1 MRGRIR
7 SRGFTLV
14 EAMVV
19 TAIVGVLAL
28 LAASSLSGLQRQAR
42 ASGQARLIVTR
53 LQSLRTA
60 AVAQGWPQGY
70 YFAGPGDANPVF
82 AGSPWCLA
90 AGCGFNFRATAPTTP
105 ATYTAGL
112 GQERLPLDSLPYGTG
127 AVLSQILAIG
137 AKGVGAVSFT
147 VGFDVNGLPRI
158 DPPPLPMV
166 WPQCI
171 SVQDIRDAATLRWVI
186 LFSDGT
192 VRIQRDNETFCT

>member
-1 MRGRIR
+1 MGGRIR

-28 LAASSLSGLQRQAR
+28 LAASSLTGLQRHAR

-70 YFAGPGDANPVF
+70 YFGGPGDANPAF
-82 AGSPWCLA
+82 SGSPWCVV
-90 AGCGFNFRATAPTTP
+90 AGCGFNFRATAPNTP
-105 ATYTAGL
+105 ATYAAGL
-112 GQERLPLDSLPYGTG
+112 GQERLPLDALPYAGG
-127 AVLSQILAIG
+127 ATLSRLLNVA

-171 SVQDIRDAATLRWVI
+171 SVQDINDAATLRWVI